1 MATKTETEDVR
12 VEPVETQTK
21 PRGRGLAIGG
31 IVAAGV
37 LTAGALFGGGV
48 LLGANLPHAHGA
60 PFAEA
65 MHEQGQP
72 PLGDQ
77 RFEGPRGP
85 HAGQNGGPQNGGPQ
99 NGGPQ
104 GSGPQGGDRSD
115 APQPPAPDEL
125 DSDAPDAA
133 NP

>member
-1 MATKTETEDVR
+1 MATKTETVDEAAQPAQR
-12 VEPVETQTK
+12 VQPVETPTR

-48 LLGANLPHAHGA
+48 LLGASLPDAHPA

-65 MHEQGQP
+65 MHEPGQP

-85 HAGQNGGPQNGGPQ
+85 HAGQNGGPQNGGPR
-99 NGGPQ
+99 
-104 GSGPQGGDRSD
+104 GGDRSD
-115 APQPPAPDEL
+115 APHPPAPDEL